1 MVEKY
6 FDNVKHAFK
15 KCPVDGFPVDLQAQ
29 PQTIPCYSFF
39 KNVYLLDLQFCPDL
53 LPLGVPECLARKIML
68 MIAKEKEGGMKENI
82 QKSIK
87 EAGVMR

>member
-1 MVEKY
+1 VC
-6 FDNVKHAFK
+6 H
-15 KCPVDGFPVDLQAQ
+15 VDLQSA
-29 PQTIPCYSFF
+29 PPAIPCYSFF

-82 QKSIK
+82 QKRIK
-87 EAGVMR
+87 GAGVMRWKSKILTEIDNSGSKLGSK